1 MAEFPKFDEEFKQN
15 VSAKFQ
21 DMKEKVSD
29 ALLTE
34 EGKLD
39 TERIGNALSD
49 TAKKVEESVKDGYKK
64 FNEEYVKDGSLDKEK
79 LGEAA
84 KRTYRKA
91 GRSLATGVGKLADFL
106 ADKFGTQ
113 SQNNEIVDTEIVSE
127 APVEEPTAQEL
138 PVEVEI
144 PTEEAPAVE
153 AGDVTAEPE
162 DFVTEE

>member
-1 MAEFPKFDEEFKQN
+1 M
-15 VSAKFQ
+15 
-21 DMKEKVSD
+21 
-29 ALLTE
+29 
-34 EGKLD
+34 
-39 TERIGNALSD
+39 
-49 TAKKVEESVKDGYKK
+49 EESVKGGYQK

-106 ADKFGTQ
+106 AEKFGTQ
-113 SQNNEIVDTEIVSE
+113 SQNNEIVDTEIVPE
-127 APVEEPTAQEL
+127 APVEEPVAVEL

-144 PTEEAPAVE
+144 PAEETPVLE

>member
-15 VSAKFQ
+15 VSAKYQ
-21 DMKEKVSD
+21 AVKEKVSD

-39 TERIGNALSD
+39 TERIGNAVTD
-49 TAKKVEESVKDGYKK
+49 AARKVEDSVKTSYQK

-84 KRTYRKA
+84 NRSYRKA
-91 GRSLATGVGKLADFL
+91 GRSLATAVCKLSNFL
-106 ADKFGTQ
+106 TEKFGTQ
-113 SQNNEIVDTEIVSE
+113 GQNGDIVDAEIVTE
-127 APVEEPTAQEL
+127 APVEEPAAEEAT
-138 PVEVEI
+138 VEV
-144 PTEEAPAVE
+144 PAEEAAVVETPAE
-153 AGDVTAEPE
+153 VTAEPE